1 MTALLRGRVVLVVA
15 LALVIQE
22 ALLSGLKIHGA
33 HPDLMLLLPIVFG
46 LVGGSERGA
55 VVGFAAGLL
64 TDLFVDTPFGLS
76 ILTYTVIGFAV
87 GLTEGDRLGGGW
99 WMTPLVATVASAAGV
114 VLYAG
119 LGAALGQGQM
129 LHQHLLTV
137 TAVVAVV
144 NGLLAAP
151 AVRLTRWAMN
161 LGGPGTWYS
170 SPMRTQSR

>member
-1 MTALLRGRVVLVVA
+1 MSALLRGRVVLVVA
-15 LALVIQE
+15 LVLIIQE
-22 ALLSGLKIHGA
+22 ALMSGLKIRGA

-46 LVGGSERGA
+46 LQGGSERGA

-87 GLTEGDRLGGGW
+87 GLTEGDRLGEGW
-99 WMTPLVATVASAAGV
+99 WMTPLLASIASAAGV
-114 VLYAG
+114 LLYAA

-129 LHQHLLTV
+129 LHQHLVTV

-144 NGLLAAP
+144 NGVLAAP
-151 AVRLTRWAMN
+151 ALRLTRWAMDV
-161 LGGPGTWYS
+161 GGPGTRYS
-170 SPMRTQSR
+170 SMRTQSR